1 MGNVEPEE
9 CSGLLS
15 ARSSDQSSLGLIK
28 LDSVAGLSGCLLED
42 DSLPSTRP
50 ALSPVKETEPQTSA
64 AAPGR
69 PSYGMLSFEEAVSE
83 NGLDNT
89 GYDDAL
95 DATFSEGE
103 CTDGSEAEDGADVD
117 GGIDSRYLR
126 SAALDSASPADR
138 AEGSSRCGFATDQS
152 TLSFLDPSSLWPP
165 TDGAQSPL
173 PVTRS
178 CPESPLSP
186 ALLSP
191 PGVSALCLPASP
203 GSPAAGGGEPRAV
216 SPLAALSA
224 DVAAPRAVQSQDIKH
239 PDIPP
244 PAALSPVLPAPAPA
258 PAATPADERSLLLAS
273 RYLRPSPPPA
283 AVPGSGAGGGGSL
296 MSSLHLS
303 LPLDSIS
310 ETGLGAADGTL
321 TSRVPRL
328 FVPAADQAD
337 ISGQQISARSTSIGA
352 ARSPGSLPGIQD
364 DTGFGG
370 CFDGLEDFQKEFD
383 AGEFASGG
391 EAFKAELEQA
401 EQSLDRNGLPMV
413 DFSLASGTYD
423 PHTKFTPSG
432 CDESVNIS
440 QYLKAGSY
448 PMGVLGDA
456 SNVEPPPRF
465 SMSTV
470 QTTWQSN
477 SGRFPDE
484 DFNSTSSTLPRSRE
498 TFSVSHGSG
507 YSQIHGTGGP
517 ARVGTYTVLTA
528 AGSAPDTTFSTGT
541 GVSPGP
547 VPNKRGGKDGAAEK
561 SDTERAQSVHENAEG
576 RLEKASSSTASSR
589 GFSVARTASAE
600 ERYSRGGRST
610 EGSTGLHHAKKS
622 VNGTQSETL
631 NEASKATERSRAS
644 QDSQDASVTLVN
656 ASRPSQDSRD
666 VTLTPERSR
675 AGSCDTATPTT
686 VRPRPP
692 PRHSAALG
700 DSLRRKIVDVLN
712 RTEEARLQLL
722 TPGRRTPDGVVQAT
736 EAAAAAVTVSQ
747 QLTVTEMI
755 SLSEQPL
762 DDSEDGQA
770 ADPQPSPAGRDT
782 SAPLSEDVSP
792 FGSWPDGGEWPQAYS
807 QARSDELKRRQEKEM
822 AEHKQRQEE
831 RIQTARAQQAALR
844 KQWEMEQELKEKV
857 ARQRKLQKKRD
868 AKARR
873 DSAAS
878 TLDRSHDALSVT
890 AHHDVPSSPKPKQS
904 SPRRVATPRRPV
916 SPRRSFSKPKQ
927 QQQTPEK
934 KGQQQPPEQKQQPPE
949 QKQQAH
955 QPMQSQRP
963 SQLAADKPA
972 PEDIPSDPPFAAP
985 AVPTPAV
992 APPPP
997 PASAPP
1003 PAPTAGAVDPERVSR
1018 ILQELN
1024 AATASAHT
1032 PALSMQQVVE
1042 AVMRQLAMPDVSLDE
1057 SCRSRTE
1064 LNVTDILQELRGES
1078 EELSSQMARA
1088 VPPGGSSA
1096 PAETQ
1101 TAISGTGGGP
1111 GDDAGGA
1118 ATGSGKTGPKEA
1130 TRLAESVSRLHR
1142 GVPARP
1148 RGEQPRRRSP
1158 VKRSASIPLQPAG
1171 PKRGTEGG
1179 FRGAATR
1186 RRPVSTY
1193 AADRGPEDAS
1203 RRRPNSAQSDLAV
1216 RGRRVPRMGIRRQ
1229 VDELTTDDSDRAVTA
1244 RSVRGSPG
1252 KPGKKAPTRQSAAAA
1267 IAATAAAAARAAAVS
1282 TCPDSASSDGSARTY
1297 SIASDRAPGSLPA
1310 AVTEEAPESEPERPE
1325 TAAATAPAPAPAHSA
1340 SVSTAAPAALPAT
1353 TSSALADIGMD
1364 YDSPEFLV
1372 ALAARRYPSSTPS
1385 LARSVAAFVASESLD
1400 HVSPIV
1406 PADADTSEPS
1416 KEADGPRDDGNDDD
1430 SGAETGTEAR
1440 SEVGGDVGKPA
1451 AVTASGTATAAT
1463 APAATAGQ
1471 ETRVEVLVPPPTVW
1485 PSEESALEMRPT
1497 TGTSSGSMATTATSA
1512 AARPSLS
1519 SAAPLQTQPE
1529 EQPRPVA
1536 VTGSTSAEVT
1546 GAAARPRRSRI
1557 PTPVRQHVSDMAAAT
1572 CQSAPCLLQ
1581 SEAAMPPPPPPP
1593 ALPSA
1598 VPAAAAGRRPAAA
1611 LSGGDRQT
1619 GPRPALRACNSVGST
1634 RDSGAQ
1640 TGLSATSAS
1649 QRHNRLVRSASA
1661 QARPGEPP
1669 AGSTATSEQIQ
1680 TDRGQRGSKSSVT
1693 AAAARSAQVQTRTAA
1708 VTPAQKKPEND
1719 KLGKENTA
1727 PRKRTSSVSTGVQT
1741 ADLTF
1746 TKPSKEKLPPEPAR
1760 ESEPA
1765 ASDQTKILS
1774 ELPALATAEVQTETD
1789 QSWVE
1794 LSAKQRDGS
1803 RIAERP
1809 MVTQRGDATR
1819 DQPEQPNN
1827 RSQFTNGVS
1836 VAIAETTQHVP
1847 PPAPVQRAERE
1858 TEQTAHPLSVGPVE
1872 DTPAAETNSDGDELV
1887 MAPTE
1892 VSHPEIL
1899 CTDIRSELCVPVVNR
1914 TAHWVQL
1921 IPSVSS
1927 VELNDSPLP
1936 PEKVSDPLTVSL
1948 RTRTLLDGHQEGA
1961 VHVTLIPRVAGRI
1974 TVYLT
1979 LCVESIERRTS
1990 GPAGRHTCQVRLRMV
2005 SERPAVELLLQEPG
2019 LLDFGTLPENC
2030 RKVVPLTLVNL
2041 SRAPVPVTLSVMS
2054 AGRVFHLPDGEL
2066 TETPVLPSA
2075 AAPTRLT
2082 STLAQF
2088 TLPPVDPSSQGI
2100 SPVTL
2105 NVALLTPA
2113 LDGEQG
2119 ERECPLPELVRGSL
2133 EVELDGA
2140 VPPTSEPLL
2149 RCRLLA
2155 TVGRVK
2161 LRTRVKEP
2169 LELRCRP
2176 AQTASVNLPM
2186 KNAGNIPLEL
2196 RLSVTGLRDSVWV
2209 RPDHVTV
2216 PPRGERD
2223 VMLTFQPRDRHSGGR
2238 GQLLLTVQ
2246 PDGTV
2251 YEVDIVGVIGD
2262 SRTVDRLRPSSP
2274 EMKSARRHSKT
2285 RKRRS
2290 PSRSRSASRSKSRS
2304 ASPRPPLAS
2313 GRGGGRDGH
2322 WTEVRDTSVQTS
2334 VLALAPAGDG
2344 PAAPA
2349 PAPAQPALRQPAEP
2363 PPQPPKSHRVAAPAL
2378 HSNKRLLLWT
2388 GVRRGR
2394 PAARTL
2400 VLRNSSETDGL
2411 SLRLTIVNGPQF
2423 TFRMFDEEDGG
2434 GGGGTTTELHLPA
2447 RSGREVTLVYQPNK
2461 VEVTAA
2467 ALVIK
2472 PVVRQRGAVGSKF
2485 TIPLVAYSGASD
2497 VQLSVSLEKGLQLG
2511 ELSPGATVRAP
2522 LTLTNVGDRRAF
2534 VTVLAYRDS
2543 ECQHPATSSEFSA
2556 IPARVSLSPGE
2567 VRQVALVLR
2576 VLADQPPPATLRVLS
2591 GDELLRQAIGQLSS
2605 DQPLSSRLPS
2615 PGLMAVDFTSPFEG
2629 EQEPAPLEMEALR
2642 KLPSVAD
2649 TFFSCM
2655 RQTRLPIRATLSSRA
2670 APIDC
2675 SDVFTVLHADDT
2687 MASILNN
2694 TSFANVTRE
2703 TRRPVP
2709 TSVAPAVTRAAPTQR
2724 SCHTEPSHAAAQN
2737 HLNTSQRPV
2746 RLPAP
2751 ALRGP
2756 PVSEVSVESG
2766 PVGAELLVPPPPILS
2781 PPCGGVA
2788 GRPAPLQL
2796 ASDQV
2801 TFPTT
2806 AVGQRSAASLGFT
2819 NSSGV
2824 GLRWTLEALVKP
2836 WIQSTPRACD
2846 LTQVGGDV
2854 FRFHPTQGD
2863 ARPGQTVSLAARFSP
2878 PAAGYFTQT
2887 FYLVTSADTAPVDSN
2902 QAVQPSCLLV
2912 RVAGQ
2917 AISPAAAAEPDKFPL
2932 SVEPDTIEFPPNER
2946 AVKLAISNRTR
2957 VDYELDLHVSG
2968 PFSVN
2973 HERMLSRA
2981 RRYIHLPVFFQPP
2994 GTGVFTGRLTLSLT
3008 QPSGTAPRCFHVT
3021 LLGEV
3026 P

>member
-1 MGNVEPEE
+1 
-9 CSGLLS
+9 
-15 ARSSDQSSLGLIK
+15 
-28 LDSVAGLSGCLLED
+28 
-42 DSLPSTRP
+42 
-50 ALSPVKETEPQTSA
+50 
-64 AAPGR
+64 
-69 PSYGMLSFEEAVSE
+69 
-83 NGLDNT
+83 
-89 GYDDAL
+89 
-95 DATFSEGE
+95 
-103 CTDGSEAEDGADVD
+103 
-117 GGIDSRYLR
+117 
-126 SAALDSASPADR
+126 
-138 AEGSSRCGFATDQS
+138 
-152 TLSFLDPSSLWPP
+152 
-165 TDGAQSPL
+165 
-173 PVTRS
+173 
-178 CPESPLSP
+178 
-186 ALLSP
+186 
-191 PGVSALCLPASP
+191 
-203 GSPAAGGGEPRAV
+203 
-216 SPLAALSA
+216 
-224 DVAAPRAVQSQDIKH
+224 
-239 PDIPP
+239 
-244 PAALSPVLPAPAPA
+244 
-258 PAATPADERSLLLAS
+258 
-273 RYLRPSPPPA
+273 
-283 AVPGSGAGGGGSL
+283 

-364 DTGFGG
+364 DTGFGFGSG

-383 AGEFASGG
+383 AGGFASGG
-391 EAFKAELEQA
+391 EAFKAELDQA

-528 AGSAPDTTFSTGT
+528 VGSAPDTTFSTGT

-547 VPNKRGGKDGAAEK
+547 APNKRGGKDGAAEK
-561 SDTERAQSVHENAEG
+561 SDTERTQGIHENAES

-631 NEASKATERSRAS
+631 KEASKATERSRAS

-666 VTLTPERSR
+666 MTLTPERSR

-722 TPGRRTPDGVVQAT
+722 MPGRRTPDGVVQAT

-762 DDSEDGQA
+762 DDSEDGQT
-770 ADPQPSPAGRDT
+770 ADAQPSPAGRDT
-782 SAPLSEDVSP
+782 SAPLSEDLSA

-878 TLDRSHDALSVT
+878 TLDRSHDTLSVT
-890 AHHDVPSSPKPKQS
+890 VHHDVPSSPKPKQS
-904 SPRRVATPRRPV
+904 SPRRTATPRRPV

-934 KGQQQPPEQKQQPPE
+934 KGQQPPPE

-955 QPMQSQRP
+955 QPKQSQRP

-972 PEDIPSDPPFAAP
+972 PEDIPSDPPSAAP
-985 AVPTPAV
+985 TIPTPAV

-997 PASAPP
+997 PTSAPS

-1042 AVMRQLAMPDVSLDE
+1042 AVMRQLAMPDMSLDE

-1078 EELSSQMARA
+1078 EELSNQMARA
-1088 VPPGGSSA
+1088 VPPTGSSA

-1158 VKRSASIPLQPAG
+1158 VKRSASIPVQPAG

-1179 FRGAATR
+1179 FRGAAAR

-1193 AADRGPEDAS
+1193 ATDRGPEDAS
-1203 RRRPNSAQSDLAV
+1203 RQRPNSAQSDLAV

-1310 AVTEEAPESEPERPE
+1310 AVTEEAPESEPD
-1325 TAAATAPAPAPAHSA
+1325 
-1340 SVSTAAPAALPAT
+1340 
-1353 TSSALADIGMD
+1353 SALADIGMD

-1385 LARSVAAFVASESLD
+1385 LARSVAAFVA
-1400 HVSPIV
+1400 
-1406 PADADTSEPS
+1406 
-1416 KEADGPRDDGNDDD
+1416 R
-1430 SGAETGTEAR
+1430 
-1440 SEVGGDVGKPA
+1440 
-1451 AVTASGTATAAT
+1451 
-1463 APAATAGQ
+1463 Q
-1471 ETRVEVLVPPPTVW
+1471 ETHVEVLVPPPAVW
-1485 PSEESALEMRPT
+1485 PEESALEMRPT
-1497 TGTSSGSMATTATSA
+1497 TGTSSGSMATTAASA

-1529 EQPRPVA
+1529 EQPRAVA

-1557 PTPVRQHVSDMAAAT
+1557 PTPVRRHVSDMVAAT

-1581 SEAAMPPPPPPP
+1581 SEAAMPPPPPPPPP

-1669 AGSTATSEQIQ
+1669 AGSTVTSEQIQ
-1680 TDRGQRGSKSSVT
+1680 TERGQRGSKASVVT
-1693 AAAARSAQVQTRTAA
+1693 AAAARSAQIQTSTAA
-1708 VTPAQKKPEND
+1708 VAPAQKKPEND
-1719 KLGKENTA
+1719 KPGKENTA

-1746 TKPSKEKLPPEPAR
+1746 TKPSKEKLPPEPTK
-1760 ESEPA
+1760 ESDAVP
-1765 ASDQTKILS
+1765 SDHAKIIS

-1809 MVTQRGDATR
+1809 MVTQHGDATR
-1819 DQPEQPNN
+1819 DQPAQANN
-1827 RSQFTNGVS
+1827 RTQLTNGVS
-1836 VAIAETTQHVP
+1836 VAIAETAQHAP
-1847 PPAPVQRAERE
+1847 PPAPIQRAERE
-1858 TEQTAHPLSVGPVE
+1858 TEQTVHPLSVGPAE
-1872 DTPAAETNSDGDELV
+1872 DTPATETSSDGDELV

-1927 VELNDSPLP
+1927 VELNDSLLP
-1936 PEKVSDPLTVSL
+1936 AEKVSDPLTVSL

-1990 GPAGRHTCQVRLRMV
+1990 GPAGRHTCRVRLRMV

-2066 TETPVLPSA
+2066 TETPVLPAA

-2105 NVALLTPA
+2105 SVALLTPA

-2119 ERECPLPELVRGSL
+2119 E
-2133 EVELDGA
+2133 
-2140 VPPTSEPLL
+2140 
-2149 RCRLLA
+2149 
-2155 TVGRVK
+2155 
-2161 LRTRVKEP
+2161 
-2169 LELRCRP
+2169 
-2176 AQTASVNLPM
+2176 
-2186 KNAGNIPLEL
+2186 
-2196 RLSVTGLRDSVWV
+2196 
-2209 RPDHVTV
+2209 
-2216 PPRGERD
+2216 
-2223 VMLTFQPRDRHSGGR
+2223 
-2238 GQLLLTVQ
+2238 
-2246 PDGTV
+2246 
-2251 YEVDIVGVIGD
+2251 
-2262 SRTVDRLRPSSP
+2262 
-2274 EMKSARRHSKT
+2274 
-2285 RKRRS
+2285 
-2290 PSRSRSASRSKSRS
+2290 
-2304 ASPRPPLAS
+2304 
-2313 GRGGGRDGH
+2313 
-2322 WTEVRDTSVQTS
+2322 
-2334 VLALAPAGDG
+2334 
-2344 PAAPA
+2344 
-2349 PAPAQPALRQPAEP
+2349 
-2363 PPQPPKSHRVAAPAL
+2363 
-2378 HSNKRLLLWT
+2378 
-2388 GVRRGR
+2388 
-2394 PAARTL
+2394 
-2400 VLRNSSETDGL
+2400 
-2411 SLRLTIVNGPQF
+2411 
-2423 TFRMFDEEDGG
+2423 
-2434 GGGGTTTELHLPA
+2434 
-2447 RSGREVTLVYQPNK
+2447 
-2461 VEVTAA
+2461 
-2467 ALVIK
+2467 
-2472 PVVRQRGAVGSKF
+2472 
-2485 TIPLVAYSGASD
+2485 
-2497 VQLSVSLEKGLQLG
+2497 
-2511 ELSPGATVRAP
+2511 
-2522 LTLTNVGDRRAF
+2522 
-2534 VTVLAYRDS
+2534 
-2543 ECQHPATSSEFSA
+2543 
-2556 IPARVSLSPGE
+2556 
-2567 VRQVALVLR
+2567 
-2576 VLADQPPPATLRVLS
+2576 
-2591 GDELLRQAIGQLSS
+2591 
-2605 DQPLSSRLPS
+2605 
-2615 PGLMAVDFTSPFEG
+2615 
-2629 EQEPAPLEMEALR
+2629 
-2642 KLPSVAD
+2642 
-2649 TFFSCM
+2649 
-2655 RQTRLPIRATLSSRA
+2655 
-2670 APIDC
+2670 
-2675 SDVFTVLHADDT
+2675 
-2687 MASILNN
+2687 
-2694 TSFANVTRE
+2694 
-2703 TRRPVP
+2703 
-2709 TSVAPAVTRAAPTQR
+2709 
-2724 SCHTEPSHAAAQN
+2724 
-2737 HLNTSQRPV
+2737 
-2746 RLPAP
+2746 
-2751 ALRGP
+2751 
-2756 PVSEVSVESG
+2756 
-2766 PVGAELLVPPPPILS
+2766 
-2781 PPCGGVA
+2781 
-2788 GRPAPLQL
+2788 
-2796 ASDQV
+2796 
-2801 TFPTT
+2801 
-2806 AVGQRSAASLGFT
+2806 
-2819 NSSGV
+2819 
-2824 GLRWTLEALVKP
+2824 
-2836 WIQSTPRACD
+2836 
-2846 LTQVGGDV
+2846 
-2854 FRFHPTQGD
+2854 
-2863 ARPGQTVSLAARFSP
+2863 
-2878 PAAGYFTQT
+2878 
-2887 FYLVTSADTAPVDSN
+2887 
-2902 QAVQPSCLLV
+2902 
-2912 RVAGQ
+2912 
-2917 AISPAAAAEPDKFPL
+2917 
-2932 SVEPDTIEFPPNER
+2932 
-2946 AVKLAISNRTR
+2946 
-2957 VDYELDLHVSG
+2957 
-2968 PFSVN
+2968 
-2973 HERMLSRA
+2973 
-2981 RRYIHLPVFFQPP
+2981 
-2994 GTGVFTGRLTLSLT
+2994 
-3008 QPSGTAPRCFHVT
+3008 
-3021 LLGEV
+3021 
-3026 P
+3026 